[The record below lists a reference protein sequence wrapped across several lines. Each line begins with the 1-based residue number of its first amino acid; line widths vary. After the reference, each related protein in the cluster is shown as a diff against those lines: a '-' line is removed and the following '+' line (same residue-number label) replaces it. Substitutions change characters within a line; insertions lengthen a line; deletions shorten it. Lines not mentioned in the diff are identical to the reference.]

1 MNLIKKPPVYREIQK
16 NNFTQLDKLLD
27 FLEFDDATKSSL
39 LNSHYPFVLNLPMRL
54 AQKIRKNS
62 LNDPLFKQFVP
73 TRSELEKEE
82 GFSKNPLEEDSFLCA
97 PKLLQKYEGRALLV
111 TTSACAMH
119 CRYCFRKNYPYEKQT
134 AGNFEIEIDRIEK
147 DESIQEVILSGGDT
161 LSLSNESM
169 RSLLHKLSD
178 IPHVKLI
185 RFHSRFIVGIPERV
199 DKEFLSILEES
210 PKQIIFVTHIN
221 HYLELDDDVLHAL
234 KSIQK
239 LGIPMLN
246 QSVLLQGVNDNL
258 ITLKTLHEMLI
269 YRGIIPYYLHQ
280 LDPVSGTKH
289 FQVEKEKGLQLIE
302 KLKACQPGYSIPRYV
317 EELPHQKNKLDI
329 TS

>member
-1 MNLIKKPPVYREIQK
+1 MNLIKKPPLYREIQK
-16 NNFTQLDKLLD
+16 KNFTELERLLD
-27 FLEFDDATKSSL
+27 FLEFDNKAKSSL
-39 LNSHYPFVLNLPMRL
+39 LKSHHAFVLNLPVRL
-54 AQKIRKNS
+54 AQKIQKNC
-62 LNDPLFKQFVP
+62 LDDPLFKQFVP
-73 TRSELEKEE
+73 MPAELEKEE
-82 GFSKNPLEEDSFLCA
+82 GFSTDPLEEDSFLCA

-134 AGNFEIEIDRIEK
+134 AGNFDIEVDRIAK
-147 DESIQEVILSGGDT
+147 DESIQEVILSGGDP
-161 LSLSNESM
+161 LSLNNESL
-169 RSLLHKLSD
+169 RLLLHKLSY

-221 HYLELDDDVLHAL
+221 HHLELDGDVFSAL

-239 LGIPMLN
+239 LGIPTLN
-246 QSVLLQGVNDNL
+246 QSVLLQGVNDNF
-258 ITLKTLHEMLI
+258 TALKTLHEMLT
-269 YRGIIPYYLHQ
+269 YRGVIPYYLHQ
-280 LDPVSGTKH
+280 LDPVDGTQH
-289 FQVEKEKGLQLIE
+289 FQVKKEKGLQLIE
-302 KLKACQPGYSIPRYV
+302 ELKACQPGYSVPRYV
-317 EELPHQKNKLDI
+317 EELPHQKNKLDV